1 MQLSFPV
8 DSESVRRLKT
18 PFDNKGY
25 RCFMTVVKAG
35 DIPKELAEWRKINP
49 RDTNPRDYVSK
60 DIRRTISERPDLFF
74 FLNRGLLV
82 LAKSM
87 KFDNKEGTVTL
98 SLDDPKKHGLPDGG
112 HTFRVVMDTL
122 SETEDQTMR
131 SLPVRMEILTGFD
144 DPSDVINIVEA
155 RNTSIQVKGI
165 SLLDAEGA
173 FDGIKALVAGEPYAD
188 KIAYSEYSIDSEGK
202 RKPISIREI
211 LSYLICF
218 DIDAFDSEKHPTKA
232 YQSKWQVEEHFSEN
246 RDRMAK
252 LYPLLKD
259 ILRLRDTIHQEL
271 PRIYNNE
278 GGDNSAPARF
288 GTLDGV
294 VGAKPRVERLYFL
307 DGWSDYRIPNAY
319 IYSIL
324 AAFRVLVIK
333 PSPRSNCRWKA
344 DPFEVLQKQAG
355 KLARRFGKYARD
367 VENPNQFGKNI
378 AAWDNIYGVLAQ
390 IYGEK

>member
-1 MQLSFPV
+1 MQITFPV

-87 KFDNKEGTVTL
+87 KFDNQEGRVTL
-98 SLDDPKKHGLPDGG
+98 SLDDPNKHGLPDGG

-122 SETEDQTMR
+122 SETEDRAMH

-155 RNTSIQVKGI
+155 RNTSIQVKDI
-165 SLLDAEGA
+165 SLLDAQGA
-173 FDGIKALVAGEPYAD
+173 FDGIKTLVAGEPYAD
-188 KIAYSEYSIDSEGK
+188 KIAYSEYSIDREGK
-202 RKPISIREI
+202 RKPISIGEV

-218 DIDAFDSEKHPTKA
+218 DVDAFDPETHPTKA
-232 YQSKWQVEEHFSEN
+232 YQSKWRVEEHFSEN
-246 RDRMAK
+246 SERMAR

-259 ILRLRDTIHQEL
+259 ILRLRDTIHQDL
-271 PRIYNNE
+271 PRVYNSE
-278 GGDNSAPARF
+278 GGDNAAAAKF
-288 GTLDGV
+288 GAVAGV
-294 VGAKPRVERLYFL
+294 TGAKPRIERLYFL
-307 DGWSDYRIPNAY
+307 DSWSDYRIPNAY

-324 AAFRVLVIK
+324 ASFRVLVIK
-333 PSPRSNCRWKA
+333 SGRSGYRWKA
-344 DPFEVLQKQAG
+344 DPFEVFQKQAG
-355 KLARRFGKYARD
+355 KLARRFGKYARE
-367 VENPNQFGKNI
+367 VENPNQFGKNV
-378 AAWDNIYGVLAQ
+378 AVWESIYSVLAHT
-390 IYGEK
+390 YGEK